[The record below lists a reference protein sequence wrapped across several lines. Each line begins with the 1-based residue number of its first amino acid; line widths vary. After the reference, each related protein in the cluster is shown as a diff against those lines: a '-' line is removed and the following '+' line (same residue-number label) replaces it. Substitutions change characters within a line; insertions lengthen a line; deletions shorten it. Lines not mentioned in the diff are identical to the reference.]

1 MASNNYWMKLW
12 FDILRDPKMG
22 MLPDRLWR
30 RVIELF
36 LLAGQQG
43 EEGLLPNTSEIA
55 WQLNKPEKAIITD
68 LENIRKTGIV
78 DINVDGVWYVTN
90 FKKRNAPVSSSERA
104 KDFRMRNYG
113 NPETNKKT
121 MGIYKI
127 TCLENGKTYI
137 GSSVDCDRRISV
149 HFSEANQEN
158 NWMNED
164 MSRYGKSGFET
175 EVVEI
180 VEDENELPE
189 RETYW
194 IKQYK
199 PERLYNREFTGK
211 QNAHRE
217 KFERKENVNR
227 TLRSEEEQKNR
238 RTEEQINNTTLP
250 PLPPNEIV
258 QFGNVYNDITG
269 NDPQFTPEE
278 VDAIQEIIKAG
289 GTTADYRKALEGMQA
304 KHYTIATMA
313 SALKWTLGDIEK
325 RNNGYKPTKQLS
337 AGLDEI
343 LAGAPIFAEDK

>member
-90 FKKRNAPVSSSERA
+90 FKKRNAPVDSAKRI
-104 KDFRMRNYG
+104 KDFRQRERYEKG
-113 NPETNKKT
+113 NAD
-121 MGIYKI
+121 
-127 TCLENGKTYI
+127 
-137 GSSVDCDRRISV
+137 V
-149 HFSEANQEN
+149 
-158 NWMNED
+158 
-164 MSRYGKSGFET
+164 T
-175 EVVEI
+175 EVK
-180 VEDENELPE
+180 
-189 RETYW
+189 RECNATVT
-194 IKQYK
+194 
-199 PERLYNREFTGK
+199 NRY
-211 QNAHRE
+211 Q
-217 KFERKENVNR
+217 
-227 TLRSEEEQKNR
+227 EEQKNR
-238 RTEEQINNTTLP
+238 RTEEQIKDTTLP

-269 NDPQFTPEE
+269 KDPQFTPEE

-289 GTTADYRKALEGMQA
+289 GTTADYRKALEGMRA
-304 KHYTIATMA
+304 KRYTIATMA
-313 SALKWTLGDIEK
+313 SALTWTLGDIEK

>member
-1 MASNNYWMKLW
+1 MATNNYWMKLW

-43 EEGLLPNTSEIA
+43 EEGLLPNPAEIA
-55 WQLNKPEKAIITD
+55 WQLNKSEKAIITD
-68 LENIRKTGIV
+68 LEKIRKTGIV

-90 FKKRNAPVSSSERA
+90 FKKRNAPVSSSKRA
-104 KDFRMRNYG
+104 KDYRMRNYG
-113 NPETNKKT
+113 T
-121 MGIYKI
+121 
-127 TCLENGKTYI
+127 
-137 GSSVDCDRRISV
+137 
-149 HFSEANQEN
+149 
-158 NWMNED
+158 
-164 MSRYGKSGFET
+164 
-175 EVVEI
+175 
-180 VEDENELPE
+180 
-189 RETYW
+189 
-194 IKQYK
+194 
-199 PERLYNREFTGK
+199 EFTGK
-211 QNAHRE
+211 SNADDE
-217 KFERKENVNR
+217 KTERKENVNE
-227 TLRSEEEQKNR
+227 TLRSEEEQRNR

-250 PLPPNEIV
+250 PLPPNENEIV

-269 NDPQFTPEE
+269 NDPQFTPKE

-325 RNNGYKPTKQLS
+325 RKNPILPNNGYKPTKQLS

-343 LAGAPIFAEDK
+343 LDGAPIFAEDK